1 MLSAWRAV
9 TTMLLQEFAER
20 TGLETTQKY
29 FNEVIHPE
37 YMQSDFDKDAYCRQW
52 IKQGGYQKAYDAI
65 CRERNEQ
72 KAIAE
77 KYRRAYE
84 NSNVITDTSWTVI
97 YRLPYKLA
105 MLDAIL
111 NEQ

>member
-1 MLSAWRAV
+1 
-9 TTMLLQEFAER
+9 MLLQEFAAR
-20 TGLETTQKY
+20 TGLEPTYKY

-37 YMQSDFDKDAYCRQW
+37 YMQSDFDTDAYCRQW

-84 NSNVITDTSWTVI
+84 NSNETSDKLWTLKN
-97 YRLPYKLA
+97 RLQYKLD
-105 MLDAIL
+105 MIKDIL